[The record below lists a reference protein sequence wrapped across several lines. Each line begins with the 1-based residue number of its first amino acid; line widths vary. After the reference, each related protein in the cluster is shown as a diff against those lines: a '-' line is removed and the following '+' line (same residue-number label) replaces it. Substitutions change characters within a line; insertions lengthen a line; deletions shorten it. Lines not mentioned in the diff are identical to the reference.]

1 MRARGCAFIRLYNKK
16 CKVLISL
23 PSLNSTVSLL
33 LVWFFCVFCC
43 STWQRFYWNINS
55 LLSKTEFYPPPACF
69 AWRSVEE
76 KQSDSISNSNMKS
89 TGAYY
94 FSPYP
99 TLLPAISERRFSVF
113 IHLFFF
119 LHNFLINLYCWWIIL
134 QVTEPE
140 LFVDSSSPSCWANR
154 HVPSVAS
161 GYENI
166 FTFRSLWNP
175 FDFFIDMFHIHTFI
189 NMKSSHSFDV
199 GKWNFKRFTQKIPKI
214 EFIMY

>member
-1 MRARGCAFIRLYNKK
+1 MRALGCAFIRLYNKK

-23 PSLNSTVSLL
+23 PSLNFTVSFLF
-33 LVWFFCVFCC
+33 VWLFCVFFC

-55 LLSKTEFYPPPACF
+55 LLSKTEFYPPILLVLLGDL
-69 AWRSVEE
+69 WR
-76 KQSDSISNSNMKS
+76 KS
-89 TGAYY
+89 KAI
-94 FSPYP
+94 PYP
-99 TLLPAISERRFSVF
+99 TQTWRAQELITARLASHCFLQFLKGVF
-113 IHLFFF
+113 LCFYPSLF
-119 LHNFLINLYCWWIIL
+119 LHILLINLYCWWIIL
-134 QVTEPE
+134 HVTEPE

-166 FTFRSLWNP
+166 VTFRGLWNP

-199 GKWNFKRFTQKIPKI
+199 GKWNFNRFTQKISKI
-214 EFIMY
+214 EFVMY